1 MFFGNEGNGGHQN
14 KNFGD
19 EVEGYF
25 MGRSSMNSKLTYH
38 FTLCLGNNSYDEYK
52 EQAARIAEKVS
63 ENAKILK
70 DKALDWLSTFT
81 QS

>member
-1 MFFGNEGNGGHQN
+1 MFFGNRSSNPGSN
-14 KNFGD
+14 KDFGD

-25 MGRSSMNSKLTYH
+25 LGRHSQNS
-38 FTLCLGNNSYDEYK
+38 GGSYDEYK
-52 EQAARIAEKVS
+52 EQAAKIAGKVQ

-70 DKALDWLSTFT
+70 EKALDWLSTFT